1 MLTMPVAW
9 GSRSAPVL
17 RHVRES
23 EFTLSRF
30 TAALAERNPDPSGR
44 RWLYVLYDQ
53 LSDRIGP
60 LAREDPRRLG
70 IILIESAETA
80 ASRPYHKMK
89 LALVLANQ
97 RRFALEQAER
107 GVAVRHVVA
116 CAGSGE
122 ALGSLAREVGPI
134 RVMRPAERE
143 LREELSPLVRAGIVE
158 IVPHEGWL
166 TTGELF
172 ARSAPKGPPWRM
184 DAFYRLARRESGM
197 LMTREGKP
205 VGGKFSFDAEN
216 RKRWKG
222 RPPAPDPPRFEDDPV
237 KTEVLELV
245 ETRFARH
252 PGRLDGALLPTTAAD
267 ASSLWSWAL
276 RECLA
281 HFGPF
286 EDAMSLR
293 SRGLFHTRISPLL
306 NLHRLL
312 PREVVDDAARAQ
324 VPLPSQ
330 EGFIRQVL
338 GWREFMHH
346 VHEATDGFRAL
357 PGGFRLAVSTTPGD
371 GGWGRSFGGVWR
383 NEDGGTA
390 APAADGGTSPSHLGA
405 CGPLPAAWW
414 GRESGLRCLDE
425 VVRSVWEEG
434 HSHHITRLMVLG
446 NLATLLDVSPRELT
460 DWFWSA
466 YLDAYDWVVEP
477 NVLGMATF
485 ALGDLF
491 TTKPYVSGASYI
503 DRMSDYCEGCVF
515 DPRATCPITSLYWA
529 FLTRHADALG
539 GLPRMK
545 LPLASARKRPPVRRR
560 HDAAV
565 FEGVQR
571 GLAEGRR
578 LDPRDLP
585 AADSS

>member
-1 MLTMPVAW
+1 MRRLPV
-9 GSRSAPVL
+9 
-17 RHVRES
+17 
-23 EFTLSRF
+23 SRF
-30 TAALAERNPDPSGR
+30 TAALAERNPDPQGR
-44 RWLYVLYDQ
+44 RWLYVPYDQ

-60 LAREDPRRLG
+60 LAREDPRHLG
-70 IILIESAETA
+70 IILIESPEKA
-80 ASRPYHKMK
+80 ARRPYHKLK

-116 CAGSGE
+116 RAGFGA
-122 ALGSLAREVGPI
+122 ALESLARDVGAI

-143 LREELSPLVRAGIVE
+143 LREELSPLVRAGAVE
-158 IVPHEGWL
+158 IMAHEGWL
-166 TTGELF
+166 TTGDLF

-184 DAFYRLARRESGM
+184 DAFYRLARRESGV
-197 LMTREGKP
+197 LMTRDGKP
-205 VGGKFSFDAEN
+205 SGGKFSFDVEN
-216 RKRWKG
+216 RKRWEG

-237 KTEVLELV
+237 KTEVLALV

-252 PGRLDGALLPTTAAD
+252 PGRLDGALLPTSAAD
-267 ASSLWSWAL
+267 ARILWSWAL
-276 RECLA
+276 RECLPR
-281 HFGPF
+281 FGPF
-286 EDAMSLR
+286 EDAMSLH

-312 PREVVDDAARAQ
+312 PREVVHDAARAR
-324 VPLPSQ
+324 VPLQSQ

-346 VHEATDGFRAL
+346 VHEATDGFRTL
-357 PGGFRLAVSTTPGD
+357 PGGA
-371 GGWGRSFGGVWR
+371 
-383 NEDGGTA
+383 
-390 APAADGGTSPSHLGA
+390 SPSHLGA
-405 CGPLPAAWW
+405 RGPLPAAWW

-434 HSHHITRLMVLG
+434 YSHHITRLMVLG

-466 YLDAYDWVVEP
+466 YIDAYDWVVEP

-491 TTKPYVSGASYI
+491 TTKPYVSGAGYI
-503 DRMSDYCEGCVF
+503 DRMSDYCAGCAF
-515 DPRATCPITSLYWA
+515 DPRATCPITPLYWA

-539 GLPRMK
+539 NLPRMK
-545 LPLASARKRPPVRRR
+545 LPLASARKRLPGRRQ

-571 GLAEGRR
+571 ALAGGRR
-578 LDPRDLP
+578 LDPADLR
-585 AADSS
+585 AAVGDLGGAAAEGA

>member
-1 MLTMPVAW
+1 MLGNRRP
-9 GSRSAPVL
+9 P
-17 RHVRES
+17 
-23 EFTLSRF
+23 LSRF
-30 TAALAERNPDPSGR
+30 TAALAERNPDARGR
-44 RWLYVLYDQ
+44 RWLYVPYDQ

-60 LAREDPRRLG
+60 LARQDPRRLG
-70 IILIESAETA
+70 IILIESPEKA
-80 ASRPYHKMK
+80 ARRPYHKLK

-116 CAGSGE
+116 RAGFGD

-134 RVMRPAERE
+134 GVMRPAERE
-143 LREELSPLVRAGIVE
+143 LREEISPLVRAGAVE
-158 IVPHEGWL
+158 FLPHEGWL

-184 DAFYRLARRESGM
+184 DAFYRLARRESGV
-197 LMTREGKP
+197 LMTRDGKP
-205 VGGKFSFDAEN
+205 SGGKFSFDVEN
-216 RKRWKG
+216 RERWEG
-222 RPPAPDPPRFEDDPV
+222 RPPAPDPPRFKDDPV

-252 PGRLDGALLPTTAAD
+252 PGRLDGASLPTSAAD
-267 ASSLWSWAL
+267 ARILWSWAL
-276 RECLA
+276 RECLPR
-281 HFGPF
+281 FGPF

-312 PREVVDDAARAQ
+312 PREVVHDAVRARG
-324 VPLPSQ
+324 PLPSR

-338 GWREFMHH
+338 GWREFMRH
-346 VHEATDGFRAL
+346 VHEATDGFRTL
-357 PGGFRLAVSTTPGD
+357 PGGFRPAVSTTPGD
-371 GGWGRSFGGVWR
+371 GGWGRAFGGAWR
-383 NEDGGTA
+383 DEDTGSGRD
-390 APAADGGTSPSHLGA
+390 AADGGASPSHLGA
-405 CGPLPAAWW
+405 RGALPAAWW

-434 HSHHITRLMVLG
+434 YSHHITRLMVLG

-466 YLDAYDWVVEP
+466 YIDAYEWVVEP

-503 DRMSDYCEGCVF
+503 DRMSDYCEGCAF

-529 FLTRHADALG
+529 FLTRHADTLG
-539 GLPRMK
+539 ELPRMQ

-585 AADSS
+585 AAEGP